1 MSYFYSVILIL
12 NATIVTFLIV
22 ERPVVVVAVVVVV
35 VSSIL
40 VVKNERK
47 YRCKGHRD
55 NQDGVGDGEY
65 KYKDK
70 TDDAELFGLLQFVAL
85 LLTEGLWEW
94 KGEVCEC
101 VCTCVWVRYS
111 R

>member
-1 MSYFYSVILIL
+1 MQVYLPS
-12 NATIVTFLIV
+12 TIGG
-22 ERPVVVVAVVVVV
+22 PVVVVAVVVVV